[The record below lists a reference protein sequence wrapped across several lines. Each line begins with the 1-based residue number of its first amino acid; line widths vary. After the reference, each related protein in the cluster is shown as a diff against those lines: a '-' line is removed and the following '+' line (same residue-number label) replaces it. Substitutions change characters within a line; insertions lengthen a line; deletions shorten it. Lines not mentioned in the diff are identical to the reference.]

1 MKASVSLMHTAAA
14 LLVLTISTAH
24 TSSDVGTGTGTDP
37 TVVGI
42 VWFGRADV
50 PATAYSP
57 LLTALRAESPNSLV
71 VAAGT
76 DPAAAAL
83 ALRKDHNVTSVV
95 VAAHSMEPEAG
106 VAAQAFVAARAAQ
119 LGITRLVL
127 ISGDP
132 GPRV

>member
-1 MKASVSLMHTAAA
+1 MKASVSMTHTAVA

-24 TSSDVGTGTGTDP
+24 TSSDVGSGTDP

-57 LLTALRAESPNSLV
+57 LLTALRAESPNSMV
-71 VAAGT
+71 AAAGT
-76 DPAAAAL
+76 DPGAAAL
-83 ALRKDHNVTSVV
+83 ALRKDHNVTTLV

-106 VAAQAFVAARAAQ
+106 VAAQAFVAARAAD

-127 ISGDP
+127 ISGDL
-132 GPRV
+132 GPRG